1 MDMLSVNGQLI
12 PLSSTDSDLA
22 SGYQGHFVKVS
33 YSREIAGQAVFSKDR
48 IDVSAN
54 GEFRFFVPPANLV
67 VDEAVTLEVYAPNG
81 ELLAKLYVSHGS
93 LNAANINMISA
104 DNSQPFEIKVN
115 PKLVSVGDISPIAEQ
130 VIKVKGRVVDVSGA
144 GKNVGLQVLI
154 FTSQGSET
162 AFSMESFT
170 AIAAAKTDKSGY
182 FYCSV
187 ANQVASSAYGV
198 IAGMEQ
204 EPIVIPLDE
213 NRIPANVILV
223 ADLSAL
229 DDEKGCG
236 CDTEVESQP
245 DNADLVNSSA
255 FSQDV
260 GGKCIDFTVPNRTL
274 EEFSFYQTVRT
285 TEPEI
290 RGLTITASETDKVRK
305 QLELHSDLAF
315 GVVAKLK
322 SSFSSMSLLNFAV
335 QEDSGAAKPAQP
347 INDNGGVKIE
357 GDSKGNGAKAE
368 IANQMAQRISK
379 IPAYTRR
386 NYVLNL
392 DIGQRAPLVLNSVDI
407 TAPDMRFDYQDIIQL
422 IIAQNKRKQKL
433 KELEMKLAA
442 AYCGKNGVQEE
453 QSFCEKL
460 AAHNAIE
467 SDKINALLAELVKNV
482 QQVRLD
488 GDTMRHLHKVLVD
501 IEALAN
507 GNQVDS
513 KQIKQVAA
521 QLDKVIVLVEKQ
533 ATDTDSKEILLA
545 NLRRMAVELA
555 NNLSNQNLPFEPC
568 PIKPVRET
576 MGIICLMQKYQEI
589 RNLLANTRILS
600 LPEIL
605 EIKEYYQVF
614 VDSIAGFVRLLDEY
628 YHFYNSG
635 VSFGME
641 LIDRYFYENYEEI
654 KSTLTHLLR
663 EIQTSQR
670 YVLALERAY
679 IRNHPGRQELTV
691 ETSIDWDETP
701 TIYENT
707 TIAHG
712 HILHFK
718 QQWKADGYSLG
729 DLLYSLPLAPCQE
742 KRISI
747 LDWDRTEQAGRDE
760 STVATESLTA
770 NIERDRDITE
780 IMSANLNE
788 NMQASSSNRTK
799 SSSGGIGGGIGGFF
813 KGIVFGVAG
822 GVAHSGANSSSSA
835 SQSSSRNLAS
845 SALNRLQDSTSQSA
859 SSLRSQR
866 NTVVQTVGQ
875 QEDVRAQTEVVKN
888 NNHCHAMT
896 VEYFEVLKHYAVEQN
911 LVDVQECLFVPMP
924 MSHFDHQKVLRWRHT
939 LQRFMYGRKL
949 LKGFDA
955 IERIETNYVNADLP
969 TGSHADEV
977 IQAFSGYMTMSF
989 ELARPFTPAIDTA
1002 LKMEE
1007 YDLTIDFP
1015 WFNKKMTISL
1025 ERPVPLTDQEKDAI
1039 FEEQYVPDIVRQF
1052 VDTLS
1057 VYAVSEVGSLQLLNV
1072 DLTLLSTYRKGV
1084 PLRIGFASAGTG
1096 TVTRR
1101 QIQHLVV
1108 AASTSVKSTSKII
1121 LRSMDLGYQTK
1132 YMRDYITRNNRIN
1145 NDILFNQGPLG
1156 PFVPPYIAEL
1166 LNMGPTSDAA
1176 QLYTPLN
1183 NRELSNPRKEDQD
1196 AASALV
1202 QFLNEHMELAHKVIW
1217 SNIDASRL
1225 FGLLDGYLAP
1235 NSSGRSVASVVENK
1249 VMGIVGNNLVL
1260 KVIPGERL
1268 DPVFRG
1274 VQDLLAYYQPTTPID
1289 PYRISVPTKGVYAES
1304 VMGQCNSCET
1314 IDESRHW
1321 RFDEVPCCGDA
1332 PEIGAL
1338 DTGSRRAEPGNLQA
1352 KDLPENLINIQ
1363 TAAAAPAPTS
1373 LADAYKLLGQG
1384 DVFSDITGLEGT
1396 QKNALG
1402 ALNTTAKQ
1410 ATDMASIS
1418 KDFASLSVMANQKR
1432 DGAKQIDQIKKLHK
1446 EGYLNDADA
1455 TEQIKEVLK
1464 SFNAAAKNVTQSK
1477 DEGKESA
1484 ADKIAKKV
1492 VETGLNKGNK
1502 DVEYKK
1508 TKADGES
1515 ESIKVTKCEKNGGS
1529 GNNTDGDG
1537 NSGDSNGDGGNS
1549 N

>member
-1 MDMLSVNGQLI
+1 MDMLSVNGQLSPI
-12 PLSSTDSDLA
+12 SSNSNELA
-22 SGYQGHFVKVS
+22 NSYQGHFVKIAF
-33 YSREIAGQAVFSKDR
+33 SREISGQAVFSKDR
-48 IDVSAN
+48 AEVNAN
-54 GEFRFFVPPANLV
+54 GEFRFFVPPASLV
-67 VDEAVTLEVYAPNG
+67 VDQAVTIEVYAPSG

-93 LNAANINMISA
+93 LNAADIKLTAA
-104 DNSQPFEIKVN
+104 DNSQAFEIKVD
-115 PKLVSVGDISPIAEQ
+115 PKLISVGDISPVAEQ
-130 VIKVKGRVVDVSGA
+130 VIKVKGRVVDVSGN

-154 FTSQGSET
+154 FTTQGSES
-162 AFSMESFT
+162 AFSIGSFQ
-170 AIAAAKTDKSGY
+170 AVASAKTDKSGY
-182 FYCSV
+182 FYCSL
-187 ANQVASSAYGV
+187 ANQVVSSAYGV
-198 IAGMEQ
+198 IAGMES
-204 EPIVIPLDE
+204 EPIAIPLEDS
-213 NRIPANVILV
+213 RVPSSVILV
-223 ADLSAL
+223 ADLATF
-229 DDEKGCG
+229 DEDKGCG

-290 RGLTITASETDKVRK
+290 RGLTITASETDKVRD
-305 QLELHSDLAF
+305 QLALHSEHAFDL
-315 GVVAKLK
+315 VAKLNA
-322 SSFSSMSLLNFAV
+322 SFSSMSLLAFSV
-335 QEDSGAAKPAQP
+335 QEDQEDNGTAKPAEP
-347 INDNGGVKIE
+347 IEDGNAIKSRAE
-357 GDSKGNGAKAE
+357 GDSKGHGISAK
-368 IANQMAQRISK
+368 MAQRVSK
-379 IPAYTRR
+379 IPINTRR

-392 DIGQRAPLVLNSVDI
+392 DIGQRTPLVLNSLDI

-453 QSFCEKL
+453 QSFCQKLAVHTSIEGEKL
-460 AAHNAIE
+460 
-467 SDKINALLAELVKNV
+467 NALLAQVTKDV
-482 QQVRLD
+482 QRVRLD
-488 GDTMRHLHKVLVD
+488 ADTARHLRKVMID

-507 GNQVDS
+507 GTTVDS
-513 KQIKQVAA
+513 KQIKQIGA
-521 QLDKVIVLVEKQ
+521 QLDKVVTLVEKQ
-533 ATDTDSKEILLA
+533 VPDGDGKEILLA
-545 NLRRMAVELA
+545 NLRRMALELA
-555 NNLSNQNLPFEPC
+555 NNLNNQSLPFEPC
-568 PIKPVRET
+568 PLKPVRET
-576 MGIICLMQKYQEI
+576 MGIICLMQKYQDI

-600 LPEIL
+600 LPEIV
-605 EIKEYYQVF
+605 EIKAYYQVF
-614 VDSIAGFVRLLDEY
+614 IDSINGFVRLLDEY

-641 LIDRYFYENYEEI
+641 LIDKYFYDNYDEI
-654 KSTLTHLLR
+654 KSTLTHLVR
-663 EIQTSQR
+663 EIQSSHR

-679 IRNHPGRQELTV
+679 IRNHPGRQELSV

-747 LDWDRTEQAGRDE
+747 LDWDRSEQASREE
-760 STVATESLTA
+760 STLATESLTA

-955 IERIETNYVNADLP
+955 IDRIETNYVNVDLP
-969 TGSHADEV
+969 AGSHADEV
-977 IQAFSGYMTMSF
+977 IQAFSGYMTLSF

-1015 WFNKKMTISL
+1015 WFNKKMIISL

-1039 FEEQYVPDIVRQF
+1039 FEEQYAPDIVRQF

-1057 VYAVSEVGSLQLLNV
+1057 LYAVSDLGTLQLLNI

-1121 LRSMDLGYQTK
+1121 LRSMHLGYQTK
-1132 YMRDYITRNNRIN
+1132 YLRDYITRNHRIN
-1145 NDILFNQGPLG
+1145 NDILYNQGPLG

-1176 QLYTPLN
+1176 QIYTPLS

-1196 AASALV
+1196 AASALI
-1202 QFLNEHMELAHKVIW
+1202 QYLNEHMELAHKVIW

-1274 VQDLLAYYQPTTPID
+1274 VQDLLAYYQPTTPLD

-1363 TAAAAPAPTS
+1363 TAAEAPAPTS
-1373 LADAYKLLGQG
+1373 LSEAYKLLGQG

-1477 DEGKESA
+1477 EEGKESA
-1484 ADKIAKKV
+1484 ADKIANKV
-1492 VETGLNKGNK
+1492 VESGLNADAK
-1502 DVEYKK
+1502 DVVYSK
-1508 TKADGES
+1508 TKADGET
-1515 ESIKVTKCEKNGGS
+1515 ESIKVTKGEKEQSSDNDSGDT
-1529 GNNTDGDG
+1529 GNNGDS
-1537 NSGDSNGDGGNS
+1537 SGDTDN
-1549 N
+1549 